1 MSSSAARVP
10 GSGDDGWEVIV
21 ISDRVY
27 ARWTRLIRS
36 VFVIRHLQ
44 QWFNVTGEAL
54 KRYRSEIR
62 DRVSR
67 GLGPGGSR

>member
-10 GSGDDGWEVIV
+10 GSGDDGWEVID
-21 ISDRVY
+21 ISAQVY
-27 ARWTRLIRS
+27 ARWTKLIRS
-36 VFVIRHLQ
+36 VFIIRHLQ

-67 GLGPGGSR
+67 GLGPGSSR